1 MIKQDLLVHATV
13 ISFHFFEIFF
23 IPELSLI
30 DLSIVC
36 GFAGI
41 YSVLIL
47 TVLHLDDTT
56 FSD

>member
-30 DLSIVC
+30 DLSIAC

-47 TVLHLDDTT
+47 TVLLDTT